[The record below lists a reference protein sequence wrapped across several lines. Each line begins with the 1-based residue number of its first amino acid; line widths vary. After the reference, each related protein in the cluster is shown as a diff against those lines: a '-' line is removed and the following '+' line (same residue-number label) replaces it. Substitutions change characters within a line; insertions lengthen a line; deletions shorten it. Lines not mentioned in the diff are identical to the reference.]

1 MQVVDSLRVLS
12 CHYCKFNISRRS
24 WLNFAKRQTMFFLNL
39 FVVSI
44 VFLVYQQLFLLQFV
58 LFFDLL
64 RKIAQLWL
72 LDRTF
77 FLKVFNRRGVCIYID
92 KAVFV
97 ALWYFN
103 AVISFNIAFSVS
115 IYQGNV
121 INTWLITD
129 SLSRLN
135 WR

>member
-12 CHYCKFNISRRS
+12 CHDCKLNVSRRS

-39 FVVSI
+39 FVISI

-64 RKIAQLWL
+64 SEIAQLWL

-77 FLKVFNRRGVCIYID
+77 FLKVFHRRGVCICIE
-92 KAVFV
+92 KAAFV
-97 ALWYFN
+97 AVGYFN
-103 AVISFNIAFSVS
+103 AVIRFNIAFSIS

-121 INTWLITD
+121 NT
-129 SLSRLN
+129 
-135 WR
+135 